1 MDILTILGQVGP
13 LILATATAFMA
24 YFTYLVVKEGR
35 KQDNVRFLEKSL
47 EEFYEPLINTLRN
60 GPYYGIMDKDLS
72 EVIRIFISK
81 RYLCSAQLAN
91 ILPYTVTDVFSGTP
105 VSSIDKGTVYTFT
118 KEEDFDK
125 WRHAADK
132 IWEEYLEKIEEY
144 SKSVG
149 TTIDISKF
157 SKPSWASLKLK
168 K

>member
-1 MDILTILGQVGP
+1 MGILTILGQVGP

-24 YFTYLVVKEGR
+24 YFTYLVVKENR
-35 KQDNVRFLEKSL
+35 KQDHIRFLEKSI
-47 EEFYEPLINTLRN
+47 EEFYEPLINTLRK
-60 GPYYGIMDKDLS
+60 GPYYGIMDKDLN

-91 ILPYTVTDVFSGTP
+91 ILPYTVADVFSGTP

-125 WRHAADK
+125 WRNAADK
-132 IWEEYLEKIEEY
+132 IWEEYLKKIDEY
-144 SKSVG
+144 SKLVG
-149 TTIDISKF
+149 TVVDISKF
-157 SKPSWASLKLK
+157 NKPSWASLKPK